1 MSKYTRTVYLFHN
14 NKTNNKQLV
23 LCHLSTIPLAK
34 FHLSGATPNIVI
46 NNGIDTSNSDYKSY
60 LLYLPALFYIIYAT
74 KRRRKE
80 KIRKNIDEKD
90 SKFSSIMKKLSE
102 MDKQL
107 KELQEQKQPWR
118 NPRGQPN
125 GKRYNPNKW
134 NRSKGHNNQKET
146 NTTKKQS
153 EI

>member
-1 MSKYTRTVYLFHN
+1 MVYTLQILTTEAIYYISLHCF
-14 NKTNNKQLV
+14 
-23 LCHLSTIPLAK
+23 I
-34 FHLSGATPNIVI
+34 
-46 NNGIDTSNSDYKSY
+46 
-60 LLYLPALFYIIYAT
+60 LYMP
-74 KRRRKE
+74 RKE
-80 KIRKNIDEKD
+80 EEKKKIRKNIDEKD
-90 SKFSSIMKKLSE
+90 SKFSSIMKKISE

-125 GKRYNPNKW
+125 DKRYNPNKW